1 MNKWV
6 FFSGALAVALGAFG
20 AHALQ
25 PLLDEKLRHT
35 YETAVQYHFYHTL
48 ALAFTVLYSK
58 NQCPPFMRKAQYFF
72 FTGLFLFCGSLYTM
86 VLLYVSGFSGW
97 RFLGMITPL
106 GGLSFIVGW
115 LLLFYFFL
123 KPKHTDI
130 G

>member
-1 MNKWV
+1 MNKWI
-6 FFSGALAVALGAFG
+6 FLSGALAVALGAFG

-48 ALAFTVLYSK
+48 ALVFTVLYSK
-58 NQCPPFMRKAQYFF
+58 NQCPPLLRKAQSFF
-72 FTGLFLFCGSLYTM
+72 FVGLFLFCGSLYTM
-86 VLLYVSGFSGW
+86 ALLYVSGYSGW
-97 RFLGMITPL
+97 RYLGMITPL

>member
-123 KPKHTDI
+123 KPRPTEI